1 MIIQNRL
8 LHVHVD
14 RYCNHSMR
22 STRDPPHKHNQSRT
36 AARRRRGAA
45 RERSTSREFHTLTQ
59 VISSDQVELK
69 LFGLKGT
76 RTHRGCAQD
85 DESTGRRLAKAAA
98 SGRATHRAAP
108 TAADRPV
115 TGPRDDAT
123 RITYITHT
131 HTRHSIP
138 HRTDHTSILHRTTSH
153 VVRIV
158 YRLSRTDRSP
168 HHKTIPYLTS
178 GRSTTC
184 ITAPLR

>member
-1 MIIQNRL
+1 
-8 LHVHVD
+8 
-14 RYCNHSMR
+14 MR
-22 STRDPPHKHNQSRT
+22 STRPT
-36 AARRRRGAA
+36 T
-45 RERSTSREFHTLTQ
+45 RSTETPAERRAGLRSASPEQKSELGVSVTVRHTHHTDA
-59 VISSDQVELK
+59 SDQVELK
-69 LFGLKGT
+69 KGSRDSHT
-76 RTHRGCAQD
+76 SRLRA
-85 DESTGRRLAKAAA
+85 GRREHGPVSRKAAA
-98 SGRATHRAAP
+98 GRVCSHPPAPPRHRRPATQHAS
-108 TAADRPV
+108 
-115 TGPRDDAT
+115 
-123 RITYITHT
+123 HT